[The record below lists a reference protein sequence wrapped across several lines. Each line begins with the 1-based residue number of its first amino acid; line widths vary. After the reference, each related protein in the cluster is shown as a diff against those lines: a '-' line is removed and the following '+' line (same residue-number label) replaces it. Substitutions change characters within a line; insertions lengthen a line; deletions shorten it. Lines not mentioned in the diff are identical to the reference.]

1 MQDPTHI
8 YLNLDV
14 VNNSTSKSQP
24 LVFNETRNMPFLT
37 NSQDYFCSVVR
48 FTLQTS
54 NSLPV
59 FIPDILL
66 GQDNVDTTV
75 YAISMTLTK
84 YTTDAGGTI
93 TSSTFGTSR
102 YIEYNPLDLTQPEP
116 AKPQTEV
123 DLSSTYYF
131 IYNINDWVDMINNTF
146 DLLTKDIIQEFRDA
160 GTTLS
165 FKKPFIQYDISTG
178 LFSICSDN
186 AMDVIGSNGNYRLQ
200 IAFNSRLYNI
210 LPFSSTLNTF
220 PPLGAPF
227 PDTVY
232 WLNLVN
238 KSNANLTVLSS
249 TGTSTDK
256 YITLQT
262 EFSPISIM
270 NPIRNIYFTS
280 NSLPVI
286 PTLVSPPKILSDTNI
301 STGSV
306 SGDISNIIVDYSIP
320 VSAQNNY
327 NGEIIYAPQ
336 AEYRLLSMK
345 EANNLN
351 RIDLQA
357 FWESKTGKAYP
368 IYMPPGTCSNVKLLF
383 RAVNFNINYF
393 FKK

>member
-1 MQDPTHI
+1 M
-8 YLNLDV
+8 
-14 VNNSTSKSQP
+14 
-24 LVFNETRNMPFLT
+24 
-37 NSQDYFCSVVR
+37 
-48 FTLQTS
+48 
-54 NSLPV
+54 
-59 FIPDILL
+59 
-66 GQDNVDTTV
+66 
-75 YAISMTLTK
+75 ALTK
-84 YTTDAGGTI
+84 YTINVGGTI
-93 TSSTFGTSR
+93 TSDTYGASK
-102 YIEYNPLDLTQPEP
+102 YIEYKPLDLTQPEP
-116 AKPQTEV
+116 APPQTEV
-123 DLSSTYYF
+123 DLSSQYYF

-146 DLLTKDIIQEFRDA
+146 DLLTKDIIQKFQD
-160 GTTLS
+160 GSISLS
-165 FKKPFIQYDISTG
+165 FKKPFVQYDISSG

-186 AMDVIGSNGNYRLQ
+186 AMDVVGSNGIYRLQ

-210 LPFSSTLNTF
+210 LPFSSTLNAF

-238 KSNANLTVLSS
+238 KSNSNLTVVPS
-249 TGTSTDK
+249 TGSNTDK
-256 YITLQT
+256 YVTLQT

-286 PTLVSPPKILSDTNI
+286 PTLVSPPKILGDTNI

-345 EANNLN
+345 AANNLN

-357 FWESKTGKAYP
+357 FWESKTGKSYP

-383 RAVNFNINYF
+383 RAVNFNIN
-393 FKK
+393 